1 MARRPSRFHLAIK
14 NNGRLREFE
23 KKFGKICGVREKVV
37 ILHPNCGTSFKVAE
51 NDAVGD
57 DMRTEMAAPFR
68 KFNLE

>member
-1 MARRPSRFHLAIK
+1 MGGCENLK
-14 NNGRLREFE
+14 